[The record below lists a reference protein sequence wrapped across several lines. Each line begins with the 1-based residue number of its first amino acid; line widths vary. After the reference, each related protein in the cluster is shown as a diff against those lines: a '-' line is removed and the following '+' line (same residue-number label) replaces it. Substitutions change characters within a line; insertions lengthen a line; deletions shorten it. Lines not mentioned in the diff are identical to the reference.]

1 MGWYCVPAGSFA
13 GRGGLSCLINRLA
26 LLSAGEDNILRDSFV
41 AAERRRPAACG
52 KGPLLAASAGTAP
65 LPAEISPAKLR
76 GIKVAR

>member
-1 MGWYCVPAGSFA
+1 
-13 GRGGLSCLINRLA
+13 
-26 LLSAGEDNILRDSFV
+26 LSAGEDNILRDSFV